1 MDDNLKFSVSYDSQH
16 ALVILDLPEL
26 DLEHESDLV
35 LDVFPHESVFTA
47 PPYHGRIPLE
57 RAGKCGKVLPL
68 HIDYEKSSVTFRV
81 PLDIAT
87 SSKGNTSDSKGTFA
101 YGFGLLYNGPLSVD
115 TSQELKSLSNPELHS
130 PPARMVLMEAAENAD
145 FNAEHYGMDYIQFM
159 IDKLGLKLN
168 DLSPVKPLTDE
179 QRYRASVIVGEKPKQ
194 AELIKSI
201 SEHRPV
207 MLGMVDILLA
217 ISYDRLTNNNELNEA
232 NTHINIQRISA
243 TLSYFV
249 EFSTVEALLRSF
261 YRRSCTYPFYRN
273 KDLTQLCVE
282 TLIERVRAA
291 NNRKEWLTQE
301 LFHAYDAF
309 KTTDCAILN
318 HYYIKDYIRYV
329 ELALDDELFLQI
341 VTELEEA
348 LPDVHPEPLGFG
360 EENVV
365 QRLLKDVIT
374 QDSDSYETD
383 SDDYESPVSL
393 SDASGHDDDD
403 EDGDDASSEKELT
416 NENVLEKLMNLKLSG

>member
-1 MDDNLKFSVSYDSQH
+1 MDDNLKFTVSYDSQH
-16 ALVILDLPEL
+16 AKIVLDLPEL

-47 PPYHGRIPLE
+47 PPYHARIPLE
-57 RAGKCGKVLPL
+57 RAGKCGKVLPE

-87 SSKGNTSDSKGTFA
+87 SSKETSSDSTFP
-101 YGFGLLYNGPLSVD
+101 YGFGLLYNGPLSMD

-130 PPARMVLMEAAENAD
+130 LPDRMASMEAAEKAD
-145 FNAEHYGMDYIQFM
+145 FSADHYGMDYIQFM
-159 IDKLGLKLN
+159 IDKLGLKLS
-168 DLSPVKPLTDE
+168 DLSPVKSLTDE
-179 QRYRASVIVGEKPKQ
+179 QRYRANAIIGEKPKQ
-194 AELIKSI
+194 RELIKSI

-207 MLGMVDILLA
+207 MLGMFDILLA
-217 ISYDRLTNNNELNEA
+217 IAYDRLTNNNELNEA
-232 NTHINIQRISA
+232 NSHINIQRISA

-249 EFSTVEALLRSF
+249 EFSNVEALLRSF

-282 TLIERVRAA
+282 TLIERIRAA
-291 NNRKEWLTQE
+291 TNRKDWLTTE
-301 LFHAYDAF
+301 LFHAYEAF

-329 ELALDDELFLQI
+329 ELALDDALLLRI
-341 VTELEEA
+341 VEELEET
-348 LPDVHPEPLGFG
+348 LPEVHPEPLGFG

-374 QDSDSYETD
+374 QDSDSYATD

-393 SDASGHDDDD
+393 SDASGADDD
-403 EDGDDASSEKELT
+403 EDDDDDGTSSQKQLS
-416 NENVLEKLMNLKLSG
+416 NENVLEKLMNLKLSS

>member
-1 MDDNLKFSVSYDSQH
+1 MDDNLKFTVSYDSQH
-16 ALVILDLPEL
+16 ALIVLDLPEL
-26 DLEHESDLV
+26 DLEHESDLI

-57 RAGKCGKVLPL
+57 RAGKCGKVLPE

-87 SSKGNTSDSKGTFA
+87 SSKGNASESTFP

-130 PPARMVLMEAAENAD
+130 LPDRMAMMEAAENAD

-159 IDKLGLKLN
+159 IDKLGLKLK

-194 AELIKSI
+194 NELIKSI

-207 MLGMVDILLA
+207 MLGMIDILLA
-217 ISYDRLTNNNELNEA
+217 IAYDRLTNNNELNEA
-232 NTHINIQRISA
+232 NSHINIQRISA

-249 EFSTVEALLRSF
+249 EFSTIETLLRSF

-273 KDLTQLCVE
+273 KDLTQLCVA

-301 LFHAYDAF
+301 LSHAYDAF

-318 HYYIKDYIRYV
+318 HYYIKDCIRYV
-329 ELALDDELFLQI
+329 ELALDDKMLLQI
-341 VTELEEA
+341 MTELEEA

-374 QDSDSYETD
+374 QDSDSYVTD
-383 SDDYESPVSL
+383 SDDYESPISL
-393 SDASGHDDDD
+393 SDASGADDDDD
-403 EDGDDASSEKELT
+403 EDDDGASSEKELS
-416 NENVLEKLMNLKLSG
+416 NENVLEKLMNLKLSS

>member
-1 MDDNLKFSVSYDSQH
+1 M
-16 ALVILDLPEL
+16 A
-26 DLEHESDLV
+26 
-35 LDVFPHESVFTA
+35 
-47 PPYHGRIPLE
+47 
-57 RAGKCGKVLPL
+57 
-68 HIDYEKSSVTFRV
+68 
-81 PLDIAT
+81 
-87 SSKGNTSDSKGTFA
+87 
-101 YGFGLLYNGPLSVD
+101 
-115 TSQELKSLSNPELHS
+115 
-130 PPARMVLMEAAENAD
+130 LMEAAENAD

-207 MLGMVDILLA
+207 MLGMIDILLA

-232 NTHINIQRISA
+232 NSHINIQRISA

-341 VTELEEA
+341 VTELEEVNYDPA
-348 LPDVHPEPLGFG
+348 AGNIGSSIYSLWSLAGSTGCTPGTARIRRGKCGTEAPEGCHYAGFRF
-360 EENVV
+360 V
-365 QRLLKDVIT
+365 
-374 QDSDSYETD
+374 
-383 SDDYESPVSL
+383 
-393 SDASGHDDDD
+393 
-403 EDGDDASSEKELT
+403 
-416 NENVLEKLMNLKLSG
+416 